1 MIKSRADKNRAIVED
16 PICCQQCVISCRLY
30 DTGNGQLGGV
40 RPVDIIPGFILPGI
54 TLVLDAQLV
63 SGCENRFNQRFAIRL
78 EALIIFIRSGVII
91 VISPQGQNRIPCQQ
105 RLCFLVRNAGICGN
119 AAQFVLRQGADDR
132 IQRSFFCILHQV
144 RNVRIETVALDP
156 DIGKHLAGLDLVGR
170 HGIDIGQIN
179 CGGNLFHPGQCSE
192 VIL

>member
-1 MIKSRADKNRAIVED
+1 MSAVCNCVQTLRHRQWAAGRCTSGRPHSRLHPARYNADIGYST
-16 PICCQQCVISCRLY
+16 CL
-30 DTGNGQLGGV
+30 
-40 RPVDIIPGFILPGI
+40 RP
-54 TLVLDAQLV
+54 Q
-63 SGCENRFNQRFAIRL
+63 NRFNQRTAIRL

-91 VISPQGQNRIPCQQ
+91 AISPQGQNRIP
-105 RLCFLVRNAGICGN
+105 LP
-119 AAQFVLRQGADDR
+119 AASLFPRPKRRHLRQCGAVR
-132 IQRSFFCILHQV
+132 PPARRRRSYSAFLFCILHQV

-179 CGGNLFHPGQCSE
+179 CGGNLFHAGQCSE